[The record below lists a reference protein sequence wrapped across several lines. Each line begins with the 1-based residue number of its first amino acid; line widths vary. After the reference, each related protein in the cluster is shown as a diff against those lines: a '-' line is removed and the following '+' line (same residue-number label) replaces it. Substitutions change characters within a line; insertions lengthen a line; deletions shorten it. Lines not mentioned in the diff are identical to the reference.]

1 MYYIFWHSF
10 WHTLWHSF
18 WHSVWH
24 LWWHSVWHSIWHSLW
39 HVFGFSCAP
48 QHPEL
53 AIWCSGP
60 GTLHSIRSWWRRRKT
75 RRREEKEEDEEEEEE
90 GRRRLAP
97 LLKSRDPHLA
107 GGKNLLGSLRFFFW
121 LTFTVQVSALIFQI
135 PACRKRQLQAVQ
147 PELLMPPQLSGA
159 KRLAWTNLNTTKAE
173 KSIEKHG
180 RAIVMK
186 LEALSCYVLLIYD
199 NCQYLKPCEF
209 QHSSQFVKPNMPEHC
224 MLSSVSSKACI
235 MASGTLLG
243 AWSAGYWEMF
253 RDLHDPPNGPRIK
266 EVAFL
271 FLLCAAKIVL
281 KFYAY
286 QYPMVSL
293 TIGPNLQVDH
303 HLPQ

>member
-1 MYYIFWHSF
+1 MVTFCLAFYLAFSLACVRVQLCPTTSRAGDMVF
-10 WHTLWHSF
+10 GSWHT
-18 WHSVWH
+18 
-24 LWWHSVWHSIWHSLW
+24 
-39 HVFGFSCAP
+39 P

-53 AIWCSGP
+53 MKEEEDKTKRGK
-60 GTLHSIRSWWRRRKT
+60 GRRRRGGG
-75 RRREEKEEDEEEEEE
+75 RRR

-135 PACRKRQLQAVQ
+135 PACRKRQLQAVH